1 MVVDMSWSKDASALK
16 DTGTPVIEER
26 GLLVLGGVRVVSK
39 SPRQEFGGFPFEC
52 TWLIYRQRREPTSGL
67 EPLT

>member
-1 MVVDMSWSKDASALK
+1 MVVDMSWSKESTALK

-39 SPRQEFGGFPFEC
+39 SPRQEFGGF
-52 TWLIYRQRREPTSGL
+52 TV
-67 EPLT
+67 